1 MRRPPRSTL
10 FPYTTLFR
18 SAPQQKRQQR
28 VDPRGLGRIVPL
40 VGMGG
45 MVIARGGVEYR
56 ARGDLGVGDLEGA
69 LLDAVGQD
77 MGDLLDKALLV
88 RLDDLAGFLRQRQ
101 IGSKHFRVFAD
112 LL

>member
-1 MRRPPRSTL
+1 MWLWRELALARRFQAL
-10 FPYTTLFR
+10 
-18 SAPQQKRQQR
+18 QQKRQQR

-40 VGMGG
+40 IGMGG

-77 MGDLLDKALLV
+77 MRDLLDQALLV
-88 RLDDLAGFLRQRQ
+88 RLTTSQASCASVR
-101 IGSKHFRVFAD
+101 
-112 LL
+112 